1 VLPSTDVQIN
11 GKLTPEQMYAETKFL
26 LFTIIKSLPEKEVN
40 ECATVEA
47 TLNAAWKWAKEH
59 SDKVLL
65 ASRFSRMLQARYM

>member
-1 VLPSTDVQIN
+1 
-11 GKLTPEQMYAETKFL
+11 MYAETKFL

-59 SDKVLL
+59 NDKVPAPSCVAVPNLDEG
-65 ASRFSRMLQARYM
+65 